1 MVADDNSQ
9 LDTDGYYGDDDADS
23 EEIDLSFLNESE
35 SGESSND
42 DSNDAKASKN
52 EDKKEQ

>member
-1 MVADDNSQ
+1 MADDNSQ

-35 SGESSND
+35 GGAASD
-42 DSNDAKASKN
+42 DDAQAASKG
-52 EDKKEQ
+52 EDEKDQ

>member
-1 MVADDNSQ
+1 MADDNSQ

-35 SGESSND
+35 GDESSSD
-42 DSNDAKASKN
+42 DKASKN
-52 EDKKEQ
+52 EDKKDQ